1 MVRID
6 GTYGEGGGQIL
17 RTSLALSC
25 VLRKPVAITGI
36 RAGRKKPG
44 LQPQH
49 LTSVRAAAAVG
60 QAEVRGAELAST
72 AIEFIPT
79 AARGGVFHFD
89 VAEKTGSAGSA
100 SLVLQTVLLPL
111 CCAEQ
116 PSTVTVSGG
125 THVPWSPSFH
135 YLSAIVAPLLTR
147 LGAEIRFSIGPW
159 GWYPRGGGQVSARI
173 TPVRMLRPLALID
186 RGGLLRVSGLSAVAN
201 LPRHIAARQRDRA
214 LAVLSAHGIDGSID
228 LQDATSPG
236 KGSFLFLCSEY
247 QNIVAGFGSLGAIGK
262 PAEAV
267 ADEACS
273 AFLAHDHTTAA
284 LDPHLADQIVPW
296 LAFCRGT
303 SEFSTSRITQH
314 LLTNLWVLRQFMD
327 IDVRVDGEEGEEGRV
342 VIHPRST

>member
-25 VLRKPVAITGI
+25 VLSKPAAITGI

-89 VAEKTGSAGSA
+89 VAEQTGSAGSA

-111 CCAEQ
+111 CFAEQ

-147 LGAEIRFSIGPW
+147 LGAEIRFSLGPW
-159 GWYPRGGGQVSARI
+159 GWYPRGGGQASARI
-173 TPVRMLRPLALID
+173 TPVRMLRPLTLID

-201 LPRHIAARQRDRA
+201 LPGHIAERQRDRT
-214 LAVLSAHGIDGSID
+214 LAVLHAHGIDASID
-228 LQDATSPG
+228 LLDAPSPG
-236 KGSFLFLCSEY
+236 KGSYLLLCSEY
-247 QNIVAGFGSLGAIGK
+247 ENVFSGFGSLGEIGK
-262 PAEAV
+262 RAETV
-267 ADEACS
+267 ADEACREL
-273 AFLAHDHTTAA
+273 LAHHHTTAA
-284 LDPHLADQIVPW
+284 LDPHLADQIVQW
-296 LAFCRGT
+296 LAFSRGT

-314 LLTNLWVLRQFMD
+314 LLTNLWVLQQFMD
-327 IDVRVDGEEGEEGRV
+327 VAVRVEGKEGEEGRV
-342 VIHPRST
+342 VIRPRST